1 MKVFHGIDRLPAFRH
16 PAATVGSFDGVHGG
30 HSELL
35 AAVRRFARERDGE
48 SIVVTFSPHPRIVL
62 ETQTDL
68 RLLTTLDEKAWLL
81 ERAGIDNLVVIP
93 FTREFS
99 RTGSADFIRRD
110 LIGKLGVETLVMG
123 YNHHFGHNKEGDYGS
138 LRSSE
143 RPTLRLYRSAASGP
157 AVYQRKEHYRIY
169 RTMITHDTK
178 IRVWYK
184 HTDQMGFVHHSN
196 YICYYEEARSDLMR
210 SMGLSYADMERKGI
224 IMPILEVQSV
234 YKRPAFFDDC
244 LTVRILLREMPTARI
259 RFEYEVYNSQ
269 GELLNTGMT
278 ALGFLHADTHRPT
291 RAPQW
296 FVEALAAAMK

>member
-1 MKVFHGIDRLPAFRH
+1 
-16 PAATVGSFDGVHGG
+16 
-30 HSELL
+30 
-35 AAVRRFARERDGE
+35 
-48 SIVVTFSPHPRIVL
+48 
-62 ETQTDL
+62 
-68 RLLTTLDEKAWLL
+68 
-81 ERAGIDNLVVIP
+81 
-93 FTREFS
+93 
-99 RTGSADFIRRD
+99 
-110 LIGKLGVETLVMG
+110 
-123 YNHHFGHNKEGDYGS
+123 
-138 LRSSE
+138 
-143 RPTLRLYRSAASGP
+143 
-157 AVYQRKEHYRIY
+157 
-169 RTMITHDTK
+169 MITHDTK

-234 YKRPAFFDDC
+234 YKRPAF
-244 LTVRILLREMPTARI
+244 
-259 RFEYEVYNSQ
+259 YNSQ